1 MNGAHHCQLTDRVV
15 CDDLLYSGGLLK
27 KVKSIDDQFAQLNFK
42 YKRELAERKKLHNII
57 QELKGN
63 IRVFMR

>member
-27 KVKSIDDQFAQLNFK
+27 KVKSMISLPS
-42 YKRELAERKKLHNII
+42 LISNINENWRNVRSSI
-57 QELKGN
+57 TLSKS
-63 IRVFMR
+63 